1 MIDIVALGMPCDKQT
16 NFSYF
21 FSALSTFYFGI
32 RLVRFGFTCCCCP
45 SETETEVENETKSET
60 ETVNESNKNLMKI
73 HHKKSPSRLISHTH

>member
-32 RLVRFGFTCCCCP
+32 RSG
-45 SETETEVENETKSET
+45 
-60 ETVNESNKNLMKI
+60 
-73 HHKKSPSRLISHTH
+73 SPVVVAPAKLKPM